1 VKKTLPLLAQQDY
14 FLQAKY
20 GYARGGMPVAFVDR
34 VRAYYDV
41 LLRTEE
47 PYHARLRVA
56 ATPQSALPAP
66 SAPPAQSA
74 APAPV
79 PARAPA
85 QTAALAR

>member
-1 VKKTLPLLAQQDY
+1 
-14 FLQAKY
+14 
-20 GYARGGMPVAFVDR
+20 MAFVDR

-56 ATPQSALPAP
+56 ATPQPTLPAP
-66 SAPPAQSA
+66 VAPAARSTAPTQSA
-74 APAPV
+74 
-79 PARAPA
+79 APA